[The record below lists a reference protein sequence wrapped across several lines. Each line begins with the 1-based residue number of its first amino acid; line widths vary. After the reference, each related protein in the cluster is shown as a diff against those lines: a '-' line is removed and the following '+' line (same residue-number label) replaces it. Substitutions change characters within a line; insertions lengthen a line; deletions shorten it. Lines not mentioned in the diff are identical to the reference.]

1 MNDKLTEGQIQK
13 LLTSK
18 YAGNAKYK
26 IPNIFAFDWE
36 SDYFIQK
43 ENDYCYEFE
52 VKISRSDFF
61 ADRKKTEKIKIL
73 STGLNSFNNKCNRP
87 NKFFYILP
95 EGLIKPEEIP
105 SYAGYMSISNGG
117 TITTIKEA
125 PFLHKEKLDF
135 SKNFCF
141 KFYNKWICSKI
152 EINSL
157 SREIDRLKSLLK
169 KHNIEDT
176 W

>member
-1 MNDKLTEGQIQK
+1 MNDKLTEAKIQK

-26 IPNIFAFDWE
+26 ISNIFAFEWE
-36 SDYFIQK
+36 SDFFIQK

-52 VKISRSDFF
+52 IKISRSDFF

-73 STGLNSFNNKCNRP
+73 STGFNSCNSKCNRP
-87 NKFFYILP
+87 NKFFYIIP
-95 EGLIKPEEIP
+95 EGLIKLEEIP
-105 SYAGYMSISNGG
+105 SYAGYMQISKNG
-117 TITTIKEA
+117 IIKTIKEA

-135 SKNFCF
+135 TKNFCF
-141 KFYNKWICSKI
+141 KFYNKWIDSKI

-157 SREIDRLKSLLK
+157 SREINRLKELLK
-169 KHNIEDT
+169 KHNIQDV